1 MLNPPVVWQP
11 PHEAGPGSQ
20 LGWGLALPTNTPT
33 EFIPATTK
41 QLIQPTKQTPLE
53 YITLLT
59 RGSVL
64 LGPIGYFVKFHL
76 SSDQKIYNCPIE
88 YTGINGE

>member
-1 MLNPPVVWQP
+1 MPNPPVAWQP

-20 LGWGLALPTNTPT
+20 LGWGLALPTNAST

-41 QLIQPTKQTPLE
+41 QLIQPTKQTPIE
-53 YITLLT
+53 HIALLT

-64 LGPIGYFVKFHL
+64 LGPIGCFV
-76 SSDQKIYNCPIE
+76 QKAISLVIRKYN
-88 YTGINGE
+88 

>member
-1 MLNPPVVWQP
+1 MPNPPVVWQP

-41 QLIQPTKQTPLE
+41 QLSQPTKQTPPE

-64 LGPIGYFVKFHL
+64 LGPIGYFVQNSISLVIKKYITVL
-76 SSDQKIYNCPIE
+76 
-88 YTGINGE
+88 